1 MTTLISEATT
11 YQFIKQNKEPVPIE
25 CVPDEHEEARDF
37 LPSFWWN
44 NRRYF
49 IQDFIRCHNNPWIGP
64 VDYPEHIHAYEADQY
79 VNPLFIEL
87 VDQEHIN
94 IYEEKEVKSPCPS
107 SV

>member
-1 MTTLISEATT
+1 MNTSQPA
-11 YQFIKQNKEPVPIE
+11 YAFIKQNKEPVPIE

-49 IQDFIRCHNNPWIGP
+49 IQDFIRCHNNPWI
-64 VDYPEHIHAYEADQY
+64 
-79 VNPLFIEL
+79 L

>member
-1 MTTLISEATT
+1 MNTSQPA
-11 YQFIKQNKEPVPIE
+11 YAFIKQNKDPVPIE
-25 CVPDEHEEARDF
+25 TVPDEHEESRDF